1 MIKRIVAVFG
11 CVLALLSLVVVP
23 SFADDSFQS
32 ITPIEFNDFSGSLEA
47 VAFPGSN
54 SLPLITNTTVYR
66 DYLYQGDYHNNNG
79 VRVKYGDLY
88 GNGSSVPYIQIY
100 LVCNY
105 QSVYVN
111 SVSYNASDS
120 ASSANNNP
128 INLLYVDR
136 FVCYPAQASYGNTS
150 HYVFNIVLG
159 IYGDYNSGYQVG
171 FEEGKVFG
179 YNEGYQNGL
188 MANPSYDEAY
198 SAGYEAGIG
207 EISSGEWGA
216 NLLGDTLSAPIKA
229 LNKFVIVTTPSG
241 YDITL
246 GLVVGCTIA
255 LTLFLAFLKLFA
267 GG

>member
-1 MIKRIVAVFG
+1 MIKRILAVSA
-11 CVLALLSLVVVP
+11 CVLVLLSVIIVP

-32 ITPIEFNDFSGSLEA
+32 ITPIEFNDFSGSIEA
-47 VAFPGSN
+47 TAFPGAN
-54 SLPLITNTTVYR
+54 SLPLISNTTVYR

-111 SVSYNASDS
+111 SVAYNASDS
-120 ASSANNNP
+120 TSSANANP
-128 INLLYVDR
+128 INLLYLDR
-136 FVCYPAQASYGNTS
+136 FVCYPAQASYGNTG
-150 HYVFNIVLG
+150 YYIFNIVLG
-159 IYGDYNSGYQVG
+159 IYGDYNSGYQAG
-171 FEEGKVFG
+171 FEDGKVSG
-179 YNEGYQNGL
+179 YDEGYHAGL
-188 MANPSYDEAY
+188 MTNPSYDEAY
-198 SAGYEAGIG
+198 NAGYADGVG

-229 LNKFVIVTTPSG
+229 LNEFVIVTTPSG
-241 YDITL
+241 FDITL

-255 LTLFLAFLKLFA
+255 LTLFLAFLKMFA